1 MCVWCLT
8 IHWRENYW
16 ILFVH
21 LLKHVLL
28 NQMISAYLLTRLIK
42 VTVKWSSEMS
52 STEAEVLYGFQTPD
66 YVVCC
71 IVIATSIAIGL
82 YYAFSGGKQSTTLE
96 YHLGNRKLKLIPVIL
111 SLVITNQS
119 PVGLVGVPAEVYF
132 YGMQVNLL
140 GLGFVIAY
148 LIASRIVVP
157 LVYPLKITSVNE
169 VRI

>member
-1 MCVWCLT
+1 
-8 IHWRENYW
+8 
-16 ILFVH
+16 
-21 LLKHVLL
+21 
-28 NQMISAYLLTRLIK
+28 
-42 VTVKWSSEMS
+42 MS
-52 STEAEVLYGFQTPD
+52 LPEAEVSYGFQTPD

-148 LIASRIVVP
+148 LISIKDRCS
-157 LVYPLKITSVNE
+157 LSVSAEDNKC
-169 VRI
+169 